1 MIFDS
6 LNLAA
11 TSLKAQQKAMDVVSH
26 NIANVNTAGY
36 SRQTADIVSLASQQI
51 AGLNFGRGVEVN
63 GIRRIIDPIINQAEL
78 NNASKLTYW
87 TTQHN
92 GLSSVEN
99 VFGSLQSTG
108 LASALDSFFL
118 SFKQLANNPQD
129 NGQKVNVRAKSTSVI
144 NNLVNMRDQLAT
156 VQANTNANIDQ
167 SIIKANQILDQIAA
181 LSAQINRQE
190 VGSKGTSGQAND
202 LRDQRDQALRDLS
215 KIVPTQHVTSLD
227 GSFLVQTLD
236 GNLLAQDNIARHL
249 DRGTSS
255 TGSFSNIVI
264 AGSNT
269 PIANTSQGGEIGAM
283 VDLRDNKLGG
293 YISNLDSLA
302 ANLIFSV
309 NQLHASGASTPQ
321 TSMTA
326 GQGGSA
332 SLAVD
337 DVTQTAPFAAQI
349 QTGSFKLHVYNST
362 GVATTPAGGI
372 NIAVTAGTSSLNSI
386 ASSINTANAGVT
398 ASVDSTGHLNIA
410 SNTGTG
416 NTFALSGDTSNF
428 LASYEIN
435 TFFSGSTAGSIG
447 LSSVI
452 QNNAGAI
459 NTGKVDPTT
468 SNIQLGDNSI
478 ALAILALQNS
488 PLNVDG
494 STAASLHDRTTTLST
509 QFGTDVGIAKQQK
522 DFRTVESQSL
532 LNQKQ
537 AVSGVNIDEELITM
551 LKFQRAYQASA
562 KVITT
567 NNQMMDSLLG
577 LIR

>member
-6 LNLAA
+6 LNIAA

-36 SRQTADIVSLASQQI
+36 SRQTTDVVSMASQPVS
-51 AGLNFGRGVEVN
+51 GLNFGRGVEVN
-63 GIRRIIDPIINQAEL
+63 GVRRIIDPIINQAEL
-78 NNASKLTYW
+78 NNATKLTYW

-108 LASALDSFFL
+108 LASALDNFFL

-129 NGQKVNVRAKSTSVI
+129 NGHKVNVRAKSTSVI
-144 NNLVNMRDQLAT
+144 NSLVNMRDQLVT

-167 SIIKANQILDQIAA
+167 SITKANQILDHIAA
-181 LSAQINRQE
+181 LSAQIHRQE

-236 GNLLAQDNIARHL
+236 GNLLTQDNIARHL
-249 DRGTSS
+249 SRGTSG
-255 TGSFSNIVI
+255 TGSFTNIVI
-264 AGSNT
+264 AGTNT
-269 PIANTSQGGEIGAM
+269 PIANTEQGGQIGAM
-283 VDLRDNKLGG
+283 IDLRDNKLGG
-293 YISNLDSLA
+293 YISNIDSLA

-309 NQLHASGASTPQ
+309 NQLHANGASIPQ
-321 TSMTA
+321 TRMTA
-326 GQGGSA
+326 SQSGNA
-332 SLAVD
+332 SLTVNHS
-337 DVTQTAPFAAQI
+337 TQTAPFAAQI
-349 QTGSFKLHVYNST
+349 KTGSFNLHVYDSN
-362 GVATTPAGGI
+362 GVATTA
-372 NIAVTAGTSSLNSI
+372 NIAINASTSSLNSI
-386 ASSINTANAGVT
+386 VTSINTAAAGVT
-398 ASVDSTGHLNIA
+398 AAVDSAGHLTI
-410 SNTGTG
+410 TGDTVAG
-416 NTFALSGDTSNF
+416 KQNTFSLSGDTSNF
-428 LASYEIN
+428 LAAYEIN
-435 TFFSGSTAGSIG
+435 TFFSGSTAGTIG
-447 LSSVI
+447 LSSAI
-452 QNNAGAI
+452 QNNAGLI
-459 NTGKVDPTT
+459 NTGKIDPAT
-468 SNIQLGDNSI
+468 SNVQLGDNSI

-494 STAASLHDRTTTLST
+494 STAASLHDRTTSLST
-509 QFGTDVGIAKQQK
+509 QFGTDVGIAKQQT
-522 DFRTVESQSL
+522 DFRTIESQSL

-537 AVSGVNIDEELITM
+537 AVSGVNIDEELIAM

-567 NNQMMDSLLG
+567 SNQMLDSLMG